1 MARKNLTVEKGA
13 IPPEFGKEK
22 TTILFIK
29 ARGGYNGYLRR
40 NVRKNYYGAY
50 ELVTR
55 AEYENNAKYQDITTY
70 RYVFD
75 FDYNRVND
83 RYIAPSM
90 ATMTNRS
97 VPGNIRPA
105 LYQVKKFSIYDRKT
119 DSLYRSPMTSSYWS
133 KLQKVYLRQLEAK
146 RQLEQKQD

>member
-40 NVRKNYYGAY
+40 NVRKNYNGAY

-55 AEYENNAKYQDITTY
+55 AEYENNVKYQDVTTY

-75 FDYNRVND
+75 FDYYRVND
-83 RYIAPSM
+83 RYISPSM
-90 ATMTNRS
+90 ATMTN
-97 VPGNIRPA
+97 RPA

-133 KLQKVYLRQLEAK
+133 KLQKIYLRQLEAK